1 MRIPRRLSTAIGIGA
16 AVAVIATACSS
27 SGGSSSPASP
37 VGGSSSVPGTTDPTG
52 GTSSAGAPT
61 GGEAV
66 KIGFICSCT
75 GPLGAANASA
85 RNVIQA
91 WAKYV
96 NDNGG
101 LGGHPVE
108 LVLEDSQSQPGAAVT
123 GLQSLLHAGVV
134 AIVDADILDVAW
146 GKYADDAN
154 IPVIGGNLASDQYST
169 DANFYPSGQTNDSG
183 IASGVRIS
191 ATRAGVTKLAYLYC
205 AESPV
210 CATNVGI
217 FRTQTKKDGISLVY
231 SASISATAPN
241 YTAQCLAAKQ
251 AGADGL
257 WVGDGSAVTARV
269 VEDCA
274 KQGYTPTLVT
284 IGTGLGPEML
294 KSSVANKNVW
304 VSFADAAFVTPDATP
319 IKKMDE
325 VLDKYD
331 PGLREQDIYN
341 QFSVQF
347 WGAGLLL
354 EAAAK
359 NAGITA
365 DTAVTADVIRSGL
378 DKIKHETL
386 GGFSP
391 SLTFTAGQPHPVHC
405 YYTVHIQNGKAE
417 PVGGQECTG

>member
-1 MRIPRRLSTAIGIGA
+1 MRIARRLSTAVSIGI
-16 AVAVIATACSS
+16 AVAVIASACSS
-27 SGGSSSPASP
+27 SGGNSHASP
-37 VGGSSSVPGTTDPTG
+37 SAGNPSAPDTSAPSGGGSSASVPK
-52 GTSSAGAPT
+52 
-61 GGEAV
+61 GEAV
-66 KIGFICSCT
+66 KIGFICSCS
-75 GPLGAANASA
+75 GPLGAANTSA

-101 LGGHPVE
+101 LGGHPVK
-108 LVLEDSQSQPGAAVT
+108 LVLADSQSQPGTAVT
-123 GLQSLLHAGVV
+123 GMQGLLRAGVV
-134 AIVDADILDVAW
+134 AVVDGDTLDLAW
-146 GKYADDAN
+146 GKYADDAK

-169 DANFYPSGQTNDSG
+169 DANFYPSGQTNDSS
-183 IASGVRIS
+183 IASGVDIA
-191 ATRAGVTKLAYLYC
+191 ATHAGVTKLAYLYC
-205 AESPV
+205 AEAPT
-210 CATNVGI
+210 CASNVST
-217 FRTQTKKDGISLVY
+217 FKTRTKKDGISLVY
-231 SASISATAPN
+231 SSSIAAAAPN

-257 WVGDGSAVTARV
+257 WVGDASAVTARV

-274 KQGYTPTLVT
+274 KQGYTPTLIT

-294 KSSVANKNVW
+294 KSTVASKNVW
-304 VSFADAAFVTPDATP
+304 VSFADAAFVTPDAKP
-319 IKKMDE
+319 IRKMNE

-331 PGLREQDIYN
+331 PGLREKDIYN

-354 EAAAK
+354 EAAAR

-365 DTAVTADVIRSGL
+365 DTEVTADVIRTGL
-378 DKIKHETL
+378 DKVKKETL

-405 YYTVHIQNGKAE
+405 YYTVHIEDSKAK
-417 PVGGQECTG
+417 PVGGQECTD